1 MSFRARLFL
10 GVLAAVLLP
19 LALLA
24 WGVRREMDRRLAM
37 QHAARVRSLSMVV
50 ATDLAA
56 EARTVDRRLD
66 ALAADLASDS
76 RFRLAAVAGDD
87 AERRWLLD
95 LAGDAM
101 RRSGLAMLWIQ
112 DSAGRILSSGHF
124 RNEFDR
130 IEARVPRLVSGGE
143 QGALLRAPT
152 ADGSVLVLAH
162 ADSFAVAGRRFT
174 LTGGRAFDSATV
186 ARLAPDADLGVV
198 LRFERRAPG
207 AAAQPD
213 DVAATFPIPY
223 LDLLDRGPSFAWFDV
238 VQRGGPLIELR
249 RSVDR
254 WFLGVFALTALAA
267 LAVSAWLAGRVS
279 RPIRELAA
287 RTETIDLD
295 RLDQDFSSDRTDE
308 IGALSRLLGRMTD
321 RLRASAG
328 RLREA
333 ERRAAVGDVAR
344 QVNHDIKNGLN
355 PIRHV
360 LRHLTEV
367 AEREPATLAQVFGER
382 RGTLE
387 SSVAYLDD
395 LARNYAKLSPR
406 VDRERCDLN
415 ALASEVARNAGNGS
429 ATVETRLAAGLPPVR
444 GDAVVLRRIVE
455 NLVGNAVDALDGKPG
470 SVTIATEPAGEG
482 VRLSVI
488 DTGRGMTA
496 AELDRAF
503 DDFYTTKAGG
513 TGLGLSVVRRL
524 VADLGGALRV
534 ETEPGAGT
542 RFHVE
547 LS

>member
-24 WGVRREMDRRLAM
+24 WGVRREMDQRLAL
-37 QHAARVRSLSMVV
+37 QHAGRVQSLSSVV
-50 ATDLAA
+50 AADLRGD
-56 EARTVDRRLD
+56 ARTVGQRLD
-66 ALAADLASDS
+66 ALAADLAGDS
-76 RFRLAAVAGDD
+76 RFRLAAVAGDET
-87 AERRWLLD
+87 ERRWILD

-101 RRSGLAMLWIQ
+101 RRSGLAFLWIQ

-130 IEARVPRLVSGGE
+130 VETRVPRLVTGGE
-143 QGALLRAPT
+143 QGTLLRAPT
-152 ADGSVLVLAH
+152 AEGSVLVLART
-162 ADSFAVAGRRFT
+162 DSFAVAGRRFT
-174 LTGGRAFDSATV
+174 LTGGTALDSAAV
-186 ARLAPDADLGVV
+186 ARLAPDADLAVV
-198 LRFERRAPG
+198 LRFEERAPG
-207 AAAQPD
+207 AAAQHD
-213 DVAATFPIPY
+213 DVAASFPIPY
-223 LDLLDRGPSFAWFDV
+223 LDLLGAGPSFARFDV

-254 WFLGVFALTALAA
+254 WFLGVLALTVAAA
-267 LAVSAWLAGRVS
+267 LVVSAWLAARVS
-279 RPIRELAA
+279 RPLRELAA

-295 RLDQDFSSDRTDE
+295 RLDQDFTSERGDE

-321 RLRASAG
+321 RLRASTT

-367 AEREPATLAQVFGER
+367 AEREPASLVQVFGER

-406 VDRERCDLN
+406 MDRERCDLN
-415 ALASEVARNAGNGS
+415 ALVSEVARNAAGGA
-429 ATVETRLAAGLPPVR
+429 ATIETRLTPALPAVR

-470 SVTIATEPAGEG
+470 QVIVATEAAGEA

-488 DTGRGMTA
+488 DTGRGMSA

-503 DDFYTTKAGG
+503 DDFYTTKEGG

>member
-10 GVLAAVLLP
+10 GVLAAVLVP

-24 WGVRREMDRRLAM
+24 WGVRREMDQRLAM
-37 QHAARVRSLSMVV
+37 QHATRVSSLSFVV

-56 EARTVDRRLD
+56 EARTVERRLD
-66 ALAADLASDS
+66 VLATDLAADS
-76 RFRLAAVAGDD
+76 RFRLATVAGDE

-101 RRSGLAMLWIQ
+101 RRSGFAMLWIQ
-112 DSAGRILSSGHF
+112 DSTGRILSSGHF

-130 IEARVPRLVSGGE
+130 VETRVPRLLSGGE
-143 QGALLRAPT
+143 EGALLRAPT
-152 ADGSVLVLAH
+152 AEGSVLVLA
-162 ADSFAVAGRRFT
+162 ATDSFTVAGRRFT

-186 ARLAPDADLGVV
+186 ARLAPDADLFVV
-198 LRFERRAPG
+198 LRLEDRAAG
-207 AAAQPD
+207 ATAQRD

-223 LDLLDRGPSFAWFDV
+223 LDLLGQGPSFAWFDV
-238 VQRGGPLIELR
+238 VQRGGALVELR
-249 RSVDR
+249 RSIDR
-254 WFLGVFALTALAA
+254 WFLGVTALTGIAA
-267 LAVSAWLAGRVS
+267 LLLAAWLAARFS
-279 RPIRELAA
+279 RPLRELSVK
-287 RTETIDLD
+287 TEAIDLD
-295 RLDQDFSSDRTDE
+295 RLDQDFSSGRDDE
-308 IGALSRLLGRMTD
+308 IGALSRLLGRMTE
-321 RLRASAG
+321 RLRTSTT

-333 ERRAAVGDVAR
+333 ERRATTGDVAR

-367 AEREPATLAQVFGER
+367 AEREPGELARVFGER
-382 RGTLE
+382 RSTLE

-406 VDRERCDLN
+406 LDRERCDIS
-415 ALASEVARNAGNGS
+415 ALAAEVVRNAQS
-429 ATVETRLAAGLPPVR
+429 PRATIETRLADGLPPVHA
-444 GDAVVLRRIVE
+444 DAVVLRRIVE
-455 NLVGNAVDALDGKPG
+455 NLVGNAVDALDGRPG
-470 SVTIATEPAGEG
+470 TVIVATEAAPAG

-496 AELDRAF
+496 AELERAF
-503 DDFYTTKAGG
+503 DDFYTTKEGG

-524 VADLGGALRV
+524 VADLGGSLRV

-547 LS
+547 LA